1 MRNTC
6 NFCPMVVH
14 SATQISNCDLQDEN
28 HGICNRKVMCL
39 YMQKCFLGRKKIFLC
54 HLSRKGM
61 KLVLYGCVT
70 GLLGV
75 FKDFCHT
82 HRICSSSAMNH
93 TEALLPFSSFF
104 FFFPFLIFIT
114 NITGQQIVLIFLVKK
129 TFVPLLQFS
138 VSEHHS
144 CPSADY
150 LYLMV
155 IVT

>member
-104 FFFPFLIFIT
+104 FFL
-114 NITGQQIVLIFLVKK
+114 
-129 TFVPLLQFS
+129 PLSDIYYKYNRTTDCSHLFS
-138 VSEHHS
+138 QKNF
-144 CPSADY
+144 CPSTPIFC
-150 LYLMV
+150 L
-155 IVT
+155 